1 MSAYLL
7 HNNKKGGYQVMPPI
21 ELFAWTLSS
30 ILGISFIISL
40 VVVSKKPRY
49 ITEMEHKRPNPV
61 NKMNAFLKKHN

>member
-7 HNNKKGGYQVMPPI
+7 HNTKKGGHQVMTPI

-40 VVVSKKPRY
+40 VVVSRKPRY
-49 ITEMEHKRPNPV
+49 IAEME
-61 NKMNAFLKKHN
+61 LKSPDSPEKNECNS